1 MLSCYCIALSSYSPQ
16 TQFTCFL
23 PPTSKRLHASISP
36 QATCFLRNILLLLP
50 PTLASELRRVRIPP
64 AEADL
69 DVVALREV
77 GNAPEVARQV
87 APEYRSARRLRLAHA
102 HLLIPR
108 AVQQLILGEEQISFV
123 LVALGDED
131 ERREGA

>member
-1 MLSCYCIALSSYSPQ
+1 MPQ
-16 TQFTCFL
+16 TQFTSFL
-23 PPTSKRLHASISP
+23 PTHRQKDWHASISP
-36 QATCFLRNILLLLP
+36 QATCLLRHILLLLP
-50 PTLASELRRVRIPP
+50 PALASELRRVGVPS

-77 GNAPEVARQV
+77 GDAPEVARQV
-87 APEYRSARRLRLAHA
+87 APEYRSSRRLRLAHA

-123 LVALGDED
+123 LVALGRRGRK
-131 ERREGA
+131 RREGA